1 MKLLDGGAR
10 EREGVST
17 SLRLTRGC
25 AERKKRMTFAAGY
38 YRKNLSRDFLRGL
51 LNLGLHKIYSL
62 TLNLNCK

>member
-1 MKLLDGGAR
+1 MKLLDDGAR

-38 YRKNLSRDFLRGL
+38 YRKNLSRVF
-51 LNLGLHKIYSL
+51 
-62 TLNLNCK
+62 